1 MCIVEYSC
9 TPVHKPYNLH
19 ACFWLLGI
27 SFEGIWSLSGLRTVM
42 YNCTVNFKNSRLAII
57 GPVHMYCGIQL
68 YTCT

>member
-27 SFEGIWSLSGLRTVM
+27 SFEGIWSLSGLRTVI
-42 YNCTVNFKNSRLAII
+42 V
-57 GPVHMYCGIQL
+57 QL
-68 YTCT
+68 YSEF